1 MSVQAMDMI
10 VAAILAALPPTA
22 TNIDPVAQAHAER
35 EARLMADRG
44 VVAHILG
51 PAKGARFA
59 GVGASRKPEPTTCLP
74 WNFDNPARTVIAD
87 AIVKGKDGR
96 NYRSRH
102 WK

>member
-1 MSVQAMDMI
+1 MDMI
-10 VAAILAALPPTA
+10 VAAILAAIPPTGTSIEPA
-22 TNIDPVAQAHAER
+22 AQAHAER

-51 PAKGARFA
+51 PADGAAFS
-59 GVGASRKPEPTTCLP
+59 GVGASTRKEPSTCLP
-74 WNFDNPARTVIAD
+74 WARTVIAD

>member
-1 MSVQAMDMI
+1 MDLI
-10 VAAILAALPPTA
+10 VAAILATVPPTGTSIEPA
-22 TNIDPVAQAHAER
+22 AQAHAER

-44 VVAHILG
+44 IVAHLLG
-51 PAKGARFA
+51 PANGAKFT
-59 GVGASRKPEPTTCLP
+59 GVGASSRAEPSTCLP
-74 WNFDNPARTVIAD
+74 WNFGSTARTVIAD

>member
-1 MSVQAMDMI
+1 MDMI
-10 VAAILAALPPTA
+10 VAAIFAALPPTA
-22 TNIDPVAQAHAER
+22 TDIDPVAQAHAER

-44 VVAHILG
+44 IVAHILG
-51 PAKGARFA
+51 PADGAAFS
-59 GVGASRKPEPTTCLP
+59 GVGASNLSEPTTCLP
-74 WNFDNPARTVIAD
+74 WNFGNSARTVIAD